1 MTTVTVMILSA
12 GLGLIIGLTTA
23 AIVTLIERDLDR
35 QRTIE
40 RRLPR
45 AR

>member
-1 MTTVTVMILSA
+1 MTTVTVMLLSA

-23 AIVTLIERDLDR
+23 LILTLIERGIDR
-35 QRTIE
+35 HRAIK

-45 AR
+45 AQ